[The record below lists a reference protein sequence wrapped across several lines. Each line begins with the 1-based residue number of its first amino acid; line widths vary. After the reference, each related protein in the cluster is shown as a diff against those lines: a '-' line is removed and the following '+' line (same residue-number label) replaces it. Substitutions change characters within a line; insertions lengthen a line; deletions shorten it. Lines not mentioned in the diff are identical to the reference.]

1 MSLVT
6 QQNLLKK
13 ELGLRD
19 LVLTQIVFVVGTS
32 WVGTAAKLGPS
43 QTVYWLLAILLF
55 YLPVAA
61 VVIYLIKLMPLEG
74 GLYQWAKFGFNDFT
88 GFMVAWNLWLLGIV
102 VMAGTGLVI
111 ATQLFYAIGPSAA
124 WLPGNRIFV
133 SALNGALIALLILVT
148 IRGLSLGK
156 WVHNVGAILLLVTYC
171 ALIALP
177 FFARAAGKLPHYRP
191 VEWAMPAA
199 TLFSLN
205 IFSKMALGAL
215 SGFEYVAILAGETRA
230 PVRNIGRSVIIAA
243 PIIALMF
250 ILGTSSVMAYVQF
263 RDIDLIGP
271 VPQALSI
278 GAREFGIGSVV
289 ASIAILMLAGRAI
302 ALLSIY
308 FTGNTRL
315 PMVAGWDHILPTWF
329 TRLQPRYKTP
339 INSIIFV
346 GIVTFLF
353 AVGSQLGV
361 GAQEAFQLIDNA
373 AGIFYGIAYLV
384 LFAIPIFGLRKHSS
398 RAPLWLK
405 VVAAARGE
413 CTQGEQQ
420 ASRQR
425 QHTEDQL
432 RQRAPARR
440 QQRLHELDLMEAAMD
455 VAGGEADE
463 RDHHQHVAADLVRR
477 LERETEERAGDDI
490 DGDQHQHHDQRRLAR
505 DLAGPFDRTFR
516 QRARAAVVGTSVAH
530 LTFLSVFAAKSFI
543 GTSNAKP
550 H

>member
-6 QQNLLKK
+6 QQHALKK

-55 YLPVAA
+55 YVPVAA
-61 VVIYLIKLMPLEG
+61 VVIYLNRLMPLEG
-74 GLYQWAKFGFNDFT
+74 GLYQWAKFGFNEFT
-88 GFMVAWNLWLLGIV
+88 GFIVAWNLWLLGIV

-111 ATQLFYAIGPSAA
+111 ATNLSYAIGPGAA
-124 WLPGNRIFV
+124 WLPANRIFV

-156 WVHNVGAILLLVTYC
+156 WVHNVGAILLLITYA
-171 ALIALP
+171 ALVALP
-177 FFARAAGKLPHYRP
+177 FFGRATGKLPHYRP
-191 VEWAMPAA
+191 IEFAMPAA

-230 PVRNIGRSVIIAA
+230 PVRNIGRSVLIAA

-250 ILGTSSVMAYVQF
+250 ILGTSSVMAYVKF
-263 RDIDLIGP
+263 ADIDLIGP
-271 VPQALSI
+271 VPQALSL
-278 GAREFGIGSVV
+278 GAHDFGAGSAV

-315 PMVAGWDHILPTWF
+315 PMVAGWDRIVPAWF

-346 GIVTFLF
+346 GVITFIF

-373 AGIFYGIAYLV
+373 AGIFYGIAYLI
-384 LFAIPIFGLRKHSS
+384 LFAIPVFGLRHHAS
-398 RAPLWLK
+398 RAPVWLK
-405 VVAAARGE
+405 IAA
-413 CTQGEQQ
+413 
-420 ASRQR
+420 
-425 QHTEDQL
+425 
-432 RQRAPARR
+432 
-440 QQRLHELDLMEAAMD
+440 
-455 VAGGEADE
+455 VAGALTTLLYIVMTIFPIVD
-463 RDHHQHVAADLVRR
+463 VRSR
-477 LERETEERAGDDI
+477 FA
-490 DGDQHQHHDQRRLAR
+490 
-505 DLAGPFDRTFR
+505 
-516 QRARAAVVGTSVAH
+516 
-530 LTFLSVFAAKSFI
+530 FAAKIIVVTVAANLVGVLIFWI
-543 GTSNAKP
+543 GARGRHAEATAPAANS
-550 H
+550 